1 MDKTSDAPSDEPVAV
16 HPLAGNS
23 SLPPQSA
30 AVTSASKAA
39 GVFVALFMASMIG
52 LSVWYVTRPQPL
64 LVQGEADATRIDIA
78 ARVDGRIAERPVS
91 RGDNVVAGQVL
102 FRIENPQLLTKL
114 LEAEAAR
121 AVSLA
126 DLARIQAG
134 TRTETIASRKAAL
147 IAGEA
152 SVKLAQQ
159 TYDRVKQLA
168 DRDFASNQRLDEA
181 TASLDVAITNAEQ
194 ARLSYQAAVAGA
206 TAEELAV
213 ARSSVARADAN
224 IATLK
229 AQVEELV
236 IKAPSAA
243 QVYQIG
249 TEPGEFV
256 SPGVPLLTLINLG
269 DVWLKFNL
277 REDLVKGLN
286 VGDRLNVNIPAL
298 GSGVVAVTVRTIATR
313 GEYAGWRA
321 TRATGDFDLR
331 TFEVRAYPVEP
342 LPGLRPGM
350 SVYFDRS
357 GIR

>member
-1 MDKTSDAPSDEPVAV
+1 M
-16 HPLAGNS
+16 
-23 SLPPQSA
+23 
-30 AVTSASKAA
+30 
-39 GVFVALFMASMIG
+39 LFMIGMIG
-52 LSVWYVTRPQPL
+52 LSIYYVTRPQPL

-78 ARVDGRIAERPVS
+78 ARVDGRIDARPVA

-102 FRIENPQLLTKL
+102 LTIENQQLLTRLK
-114 LEAEAAR
+114 EAEAAR
-121 AVSLA
+121 AVSSA

-134 TRTETIASRKAAL
+134 TRSETIAARKAAV

-181 TASLDVAITNAEQ
+181 TASLDVAVTNAEQ
-194 ARLSYQAAVAGA
+194 ARLAYQAAVTGA

-213 ARSSVARADAN
+213 AKAGVARADAA

-229 AQVEELV
+229 AQVAELV
-236 IKAPSAA
+236 VKSPTAA
-243 QVYQIG
+243 QIYQAG

-256 SPGVPLLTLINLG
+256 SPGVPLLTLVNLD
-269 DVWLKFNL
+269 DVWLRFNL
-277 REDLVKGLN
+277 REDLVKGMK
-286 VGDRLNVNIPAL
+286 VGDRIDVTIPAL
-298 GSGVVAVTVRTIATR
+298 GNQRVAIAVRTIATR

-331 TFEVRAYPVEP
+331 TFEVRAYPIEA
-342 LPGLRPGM
+342 LPALRPGM
-350 SVYFDRS
+350 SAYFDRS
-357 GIR
+357 GAR